1 MINAGLIVDDILET
15 VRIILYILH
24 PDQLNIVM
32 PPKHLPIVLSIA
44 GHDPSGGAG
53 IQADIETISALG
65 CHPATAVT
73 CLTVQDSRKVYE
85 LIEIKPE
92 LTQKQA
98 EAVLADYPVKAIK
111 IGLIGT
117 ADMAAMLG
125 RLLKDHPGIPVVL
138 DPVLGAGDGTELA
151 GERLIEEMV
160 SHVIPRTTL
169 ITPNSIEARR
179 LTGENELNMCAREL
193 LAMNCAAVLITGTHE
208 ETEQVTN
215 TFFRANHAPDSIEW
229 PRLPESYHG
238 SGCTIASASAAYLA
252 LGKTLQEAVSL
263 AQEYTWKALASGW
276 CPGRGQYLP
285 NRFHAD
291 RM

>member
-1 MINAGLIVDDILET
+1 
-15 VRIILYILH
+15 
-24 PDQLNIVM
+24 M
-32 PPKHLPIVLSIA
+32 PAKHLPIVLSIA
-44 GHDPSGGAG
+44 GQDPSGGAG

-65 CHPATAVT
+65 CHPTTAVT
-73 CLTVQDSRKVYE
+73 CLTIQDSRRVHE

-117 ADMAAMLG
+117 AAMATMLG
-125 RLLKDHPGIPVVL
+125 KLLKNHPGIPVVL
-138 DPVLGAGDGTELA
+138 DPVLAAGDGTDLS

-160 SHVIPRTTL
+160 SQVIPRTTL

-179 LTGENELNMCAREL
+179 LTGETELKNCARKL

-208 ETEQVTN
+208 ETDQVAN
-215 TFFRANHAPDSIEW
+215 TLFRANHAPDSIEW

-238 SGCTIASASAAYLA
+238 SGCTIASAAAAYLA
-252 LGKTLQEAVSL
+252 LGKPLQEAVSL

-276 CPGRGQYLP
+276 RPGKGQYLP
-285 NRFHAD
+285 NRFHAYG
-291 RM
+291 M